1 MSDPF
6 AQDWARILSVTFT
19 LIPAVYKYRG
29 VLAKVTDL
37 IAEGFGFLALVLGLY
52 LYTNTLPQIQTVAL
66 QLSSEPSPGTAQHLQ
81 TLDLLYFGSIGLM
94 VLGGLVSL
102 FGLIGRLT
110 RVVAP
115 KTPLPPKRK

>member
-6 AQDWARILSVTFT
+6 ASDWARILSITFT
-19 LIPAVYKYRG
+19 VIPAVYKYRG

-37 IAEGFGFLALVLGLY
+37 IAEGLGFLSLVLGLY

-66 QLSSEPSPGTAQHLQ
+66 QLSSEPSPATTQHLQ

-115 KTPLPPKRK
+115 KTPPPPKRR